1 VRLSKNAS
9 RPDGCRRGNEE
20 RVNTVQKKKSG
31 YWGWTWAIFFVV
43 LAAEIAGAY
52 ILLYRKG
59 YILSDAMSR
68 TANAYYVLYIDPP
81 KLASIGFVWNPLP
94 SFLQIPILLFKDVWP
109 LLATHGVA
117 GGIVTAFFA
126 ACNAALLF
134 RTFKHYSV
142 STALSVILVLLFAF
156 NPFMFYYGC
165 NGMSE
170 MPFFTT
176 IIACVVGLCRWLDER
191 DNHKLLVMMAFSL
204 ALGFLCRYEA
214 FAITLGLGISLL
226 IVVFGMKD
234 PFSPFAPKPLR
245 MKAEYAMATGL
256 VLFLP
261 VVYSVVVWI
270 ILNWSIMGDPFYFL
284 TSSYSNT
291 AQSEF
296 ILSAEIINA
305 MSSPMEALLFSLGR
319 MLPFL
324 PLFIVITIS
333 RMFSKRL
340 FKPDYCVLVTIIGC
354 ISAFHFLMLL
364 SGGSF
369 GWPRFFSFSL
379 PICAAW
385 LPYELSRLK
394 GAVRHISVAAVVVAF
409 LVSASIVVSYF
420 GSPVHAPEEYE
431 AFVQTDVSGVV
442 VQRAAAERINEA
454 YSDDVMMMD
463 SFTMSTLI
471 VNLDHPERLIIS
483 TSDQFNDALEAPWR
497 YGVRYIVVADPSG
510 VGSLDAFNMTYPSL
524 YEEGAD
530 WCMEREEVGGFK
542 IFEVL
547 Y

>member
-1 VRLSKNAS
+1 
-9 RPDGCRRGNEE
+9 
-20 RVNTVQKKKSG
+20 VNTVQKKKSG
-31 YWGWTWAIFFVV
+31 YWGWTWVMFFVV
-43 LAAEIAGAY
+43 LAAEIVGAY
-52 ILLYRKG
+52 ILLYKKG
-59 YILSDAMSR
+59 YILTDAIAR

-94 SFLQIPILLFKDVWP
+94 SFLQIPILLFKDLWP
-109 LLATHGVA
+109 PLATHGVA

-126 ACNAALLF
+126 ASNAMILF
-134 RTFKHYSV
+134 RTFKHYSI
-142 STALSVILVLLFAF
+142 STVLSVILVLLFAF

-234 PFSPFAPKPLR
+234 PSSPFVPKPLR

-261 VVYSVVVWI
+261 IVYSVVVWI
-270 ILNWSIMGDPFYFL
+270 ILNWSIMGDPLYFL
-284 TSSYSNT
+284 TSPYSNAAFT
-291 AQSEF
+291 SYTLSSDF
-296 ILSAEIINA
+296 ITA
-305 MSSPMEALLFSLGR
+305 MSSPVKALLFSLGR

-324 PLFIVITIS
+324 PLFIVITIG
-333 RMFSKRL
+333 RILSKRL
-340 FKPDYCVLVTIIGC
+340 FKPDYCVLVVMVGC

-364 SGGSF
+364 SGSSF
-369 GWPRFFSFSL
+369 GWLRFSSFSL

-394 GAVRHISVAAVVVAF
+394 GTVKYLSVAAAVVAF
-409 LVSASIVVSYF
+409 LASAFIVVSYF
-420 GSPVHAPEEYE
+420 GSLTRAPEEYW
-431 AFVQTDVSGVV
+431 AFVQTDVADAT

-463 SFTMSTLI
+463 DSAMSALV

-497 YGVRYIVVADPSG
+497 YGVRYIVVADPFG
-510 VGSLDAFNMTYPSL
+510 VGSRDVFNMIYPSL

-530 WCMEREEVGGFK
+530 WCVEREDVGGFK
-542 IFEVL
+542 VFEVL